1 MKERIINK
9 MFELSGGKTTVINF
23 SCQLFPE
30 FSKEVSEIE
39 FRKLLQELESEG
51 LIEVLS
57 GFKSYTNTLSDLS
70 LMSLT
75 KEGVA
80 FGNILKSQSP
90 LDNSKN
96 DVLKALSVISGGK
109 ATYNINVRSEL
120 IPLFKNK
127 INEDRLNNILIQL
140 RYEKL
145 VSGWPQNIKGV
156 KYFTKIKI
164 SDYGLKFVEKFLNNF
179 N

>member
-1 MKERIINK
+1 MKDKILRK
-9 MFELSGGKTTVINF
+9 MFEISGGKTTVINF

-30 FSKEVSEIE
+30 FSKEVSDIE

-57 GFKSYTNTLSDLS
+57 GFRSYTNTLGELS
-70 LMSLT
+70 LLNLT
-75 KEGVA
+75 KEGVSY
-80 FGNILKSQSP
+80 GNIIKRRSP

-109 ATYNINVRSEL
+109 ATYEINVRSDL

-145 VSGWPQNIKGV
+145 ISGWPQNIKGV

-164 SDYGLKFVEKFLNNF
+164 SVYGLNFVEKFLSK
-179 N
+179 